1 MNGTT
6 KMTLDQ
12 ICEQEHLY
20 RREDLPVWCEKKLLA
35 AGVRVPV
42 RLTGTI
48 WAYSNDLGQVWIAT
62 TMQGWARSLSVRMLY

>member
-1 MNGTT
+1 
-6 KMTLDQ
+6 
-12 ICEQEHLY
+12 
-20 RREDLPVWCEKKLLA
+20 
-35 AGVRVPV
+35 VRVPV